1 MDRSEQPPPGP
12 GLINPTPDAN
22 RRAADQTQEMIG
34 HRETLARQAAGF
46 GELAPGCRNST
57 GLLPCTAIPQDRNL
71 GWWPVNGGQSR
82 SGVLRPGLGKGRWRR
97 PFEDD
102 GSITAAIIK
111 DGIDAATMTL

>member
-22 RRAADQTQEMIG
+22 CRAADQTQEMIG

-57 GLLPCTAIPQDRNL
+57 GLLTCAAIPQDRNL

-82 SGVLRPGLGKGRWRR
+82 RSEEHTPELQSLMCTSYAVFCSTKQ
-97 PFEDD
+97 
-102 GSITAAIIK
+102 
-111 DGIDAATMTL
+111 

>member
-57 GLLPCTAIPQDRNL
+57 GLLPCAAIPQDRNL

-82 SGVLRPGLGKGRWRR
+82 SGVARPDLGKRSEERR
-97 PFEDD
+97 VGKEWVR
-102 GSITAAIIK
+102 TCK
-111 DGIDAATMTL
+111 H

>member
-1 MDRSEQPPPGP
+1 
-12 GLINPTPDAN
+12 
-22 RRAADQTQEMIG
+22 MIG

-57 GLLPCTAIPQDRNL
+57 GLLPCAAIPQDRNL

-82 SGVLRPGLGKGRWRR
+82 SGVVRPDLGKGRGRR

-111 DGIDAATMTL
+111 DGIRSEEDTSELQSLMSISYAVF

>member
-1 MDRSEQPPPGP
+1 
-12 GLINPTPDAN
+12 
-22 RRAADQTQEMIG
+22 MIG

-57 GLLPCTAIPQDRNL
+57 GLLPCTAIPQGRNL

-82 SGVLRPGLGKGRWRR
+82 SGVVRPGLGKGRGRR